1 MGEVLSLP
9 FAGAI
14 VSPLIGVGIYVTAKR
29 RFHKSDTLSSRAIYF
44 YLMMSGV
51 LGGLFLC
58 RLISHTYLTAASE
71 LRFFIMFIFV
81 GYFVVMN
88 WSEMIGS
95 VWNYNPNYVAPAADN
110 IDVNNVAFNQDTGE
124 QENIVVLEDL
134 QSPKTAQQLWAS
146 QDASKQL
153 TKRRWM
159 LGAMFSIFAVM
170 CATDGMLVAVR
181 LQANVVSHATL
192 IVCYYANCIALSV
205 VLFSAMVHARLH
217 AEVTRLRLWMLL
229 GSLWCLI
236 LVASSVPALA
246 GAPVAFMTDVL
257 NNRWY
262 IALNGV
268 ATGGLLKLHFYF
280 HHMEVPRVGWPASIL
295 GSLIC
300 TVAALQSMLT
310 GVFL

>member
-14 VSPLIGVGIYVTAKR
+14 VSPLIGLSIYVTAKR

-44 YLMMSGV
+44 YRMMSGV
-51 LGGLFLC
+51 LGGLFLGQ
-58 RLISHTYLTAASE
+58 LISHTYLTSASE
-71 LRFFIMFIFV
+71 LRFFFMFIFV

-110 IDVNNVAFNQDTGE
+110 IDVNNAAFNQDTGE

-134 QSPKTAQQLWAS
+134 QSTKTAQQLWAS
-146 QDASKQL
+146 QDTAKQL
-153 TKRRWM
+153 TKRLWM
-159 LGAMFSIFAVM
+159 LGATFAIFSVM
-170 CATDGMLVAVR
+170 CATDGMLIVVR
-181 LQANVVSHATL
+181 LQANVVAHATL

-205 VLFSAMVHARLH
+205 VLFSAMVHARLQ
-217 AEVTRLRLWMLL
+217 AEATRLRLWTLL
-229 GSLWCLI
+229 GGLWCVM
-236 LVASSVPALA
+236 LVASSVPALV
-246 GAPVAFMTDVL
+246 GAPVLFLIDVL

-280 HHMEVPRVGWPASIL
+280 HHMEMPRVGWGPSICGAL
-295 GSLIC
+295 VC

>member
-14 VSPLIGVGIYVTAKR
+14 VCPIIGVGIYLTAKR
-29 RFHKSDTLSSRAIYF
+29 RFHKAETLSSRAIYF
-44 YLMMSGV
+44 YRMMSGV
-51 LGGLFLC
+51 MGGLFLG

-71 LRFFIMFIFV
+71 LRFFFMFIFV

-88 WSEMIGS
+88 WSEMVGS
-95 VWNYNPNYVAPAADN
+95 VWNYNPNYVAPASDN

-134 QSPKTAQQLWAS
+134 QSSKTAQQLWIS

-159 LGAMFSIFAVM
+159 LGATFAIFAVM
-170 CATDGMLVAVR
+170 CATDGMLIAVR

-192 IVCYYANCIALSV
+192 IVCFYANCIAMSV
-205 VLFSAMVHARLH
+205 VLFSAMVHARLQ
-217 AEVTRLRLWMLL
+217 AEVTRIRLWLLL
-229 GSLWCLI
+229 GSLWCLM

-246 GAPVAFMTDVL
+246 GAPVSFLIDVL

-280 HHMEVPRVGWPASIL
+280 HHLEMPRVGWSASIL
-295 GSLIC
+295 GALVC
-300 TVAALQSMLT
+300 TVSALQSTLT